1 VDDLRA
7 IPRIDIYG
15 QDLARQIL
23 YGQFW
28 DTIPAAGAT
37 TLHPYSGGSNSV
49 HSGGSGST
57 LPGGEYASGGSNS
70 ASVTGGSGSSSRNQ
84 HYWSIHVY
92 GSAIVRPGT
101 MIQISGA

>member
-1 VDDLRA
+1 MDDLR
-7 IPRIDIYG
+7 
-15 QDLARQIL
+15 LARRIL

-57 LPGGEYASGGSNS
+57 LSGGGYASGGMGSNS
-70 ASVTGGSGSSSRNQ
+70 ASAAGGSSGGGGGWNQ
-84 HYWSIHVY
+84 HYWSIHIY